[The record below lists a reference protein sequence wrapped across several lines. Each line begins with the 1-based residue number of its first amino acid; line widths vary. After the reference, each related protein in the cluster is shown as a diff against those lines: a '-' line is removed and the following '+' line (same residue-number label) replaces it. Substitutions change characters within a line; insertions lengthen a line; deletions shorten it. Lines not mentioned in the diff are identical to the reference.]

1 MTVVGGLTIVFSR
14 KKSLIMKQKIRP
26 LSPHL
31 TVYKPQ
37 LTSVLSIFHR
47 ITGGFLGLFIVLNSI
62 LIYSCLFFVGF
73 SYQYC
78 FSFDFFSLF
87 STVIL
92 AISYFTL
99 FIASFHVMN
108 GIRHLSWDL
117 AFGLEIKNLYTTGLI
132 VLVLAFVI
140 VTIIILI

>member
-1 MTVVGGLTIVFSR
+1 
-14 KKSLIMKQKIRP
+14 MKQKIRP

-47 ITGGFLGLFIVLNSI
+47 ITGSI
-62 LIYSCLFFVGF
+62 LVLSMTLSLILFYFSFSFLGF

-78 FSFDFFSLF
+78 FFFDFFSLF
-87 STVIL
+87 SPFIIVV
-92 AISYFTL
+92 SYFVL
-99 FIASFHVMN
+99 FGISFHIIN

-117 AFGLEIKNLYTTGLI
+117 ALGLEIKSLYVTGGI
-132 VLVLAFVI
+132 VLCLVLVI
-140 VTIIILI
+140 IVISILV

>member
-1 MTVVGGLTIVFSR
+1 
-14 KKSLIMKQKIRP
+14 MKQKIRP

-47 ITGGFLGLFIVLNSI
+47 ITGSI
-62 LIYSCLFFVGF
+62 LVLLIIFSSILFYFNLFFVGS

-78 FSFDFFSLF
+78 FSFDLMSLFSLF
-87 STVIL
+87 IL
-92 AISYFTL
+92 AVGYFVL
-99 FIASFHVMN
+99 FAISFHLIN

-117 AFGLEIKNLYTTGLI
+117 AFGLEIKNLYVTGGI
-132 VLVLAFVI
+132 VLSLVLAIVVI
-140 VTIIILI
+140 SILI

>member
-1 MTVVGGLTIVFSR
+1 
-14 KKSLIMKQKIRP
+14 MKQKIRP

-47 ITGGFLGLFIVLNSI
+47 ITGSI
-62 LIYSCLFFVGF
+62 LVLSTAFSLILFYFNLSFFGF

-78 FSFDFFSLF
+78 FFFDIFSIFFPF
-87 STVIL
+87 IIVV
-92 AISYFTL
+92 SYFIL
-99 FIASFHVMN
+99 FGISFHIIN

-117 AFGLEIKNLYTTGLI
+117 AFGLEIKSLYVTGGI
-132 VLVLAFVI
+132 VLCLVLVI
-140 VTIIILI
+140 VVISILV